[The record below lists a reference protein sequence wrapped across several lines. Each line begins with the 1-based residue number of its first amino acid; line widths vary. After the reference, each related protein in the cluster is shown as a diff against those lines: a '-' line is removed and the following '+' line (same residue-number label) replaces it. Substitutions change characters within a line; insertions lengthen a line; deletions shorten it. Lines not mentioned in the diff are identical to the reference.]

1 MNGYGRLSA
10 IQRDIAGV
18 TSEKL
23 ISELIT
29 LRDEVSREFDRET
42 RRHFHGL
49 TATRYYSGSGAREMW
64 LGDDLLSITTI
75 KIADTADQP
84 TAFENTLTTAT
95 DYTLWP
101 RNADGKPY
109 RKIILNPDGEYS
121 AWPVGVDNIQ
131 LVGKFGYSE
140 EWQTAVVNGTAVTGT
155 LASGTDTT
163 LVLSLGG
170 DVEPGDMLKV
180 GSEEMEVTGVAGTT
194 AIVVR
199 GCNGTTAAAAT
210 DAAVYI
216 RRYPRD
222 VENVVKERT
231 VARRWDSQGGYAGGI
246 TLSGDSMNAA
256 GQTTGRGVYSRWRD
270 TVGAYVNPA
279 AVL

>member
-42 RRHFHGL
+42 RRHFHGT
-49 TATRYYSGSGAREMW
+49 TATRYYSGSGARELW

-75 KIADTADQP
+75 KISDTADQP
-84 TAFENTLTTAT
+84 TAFENTLTAAT

-101 RNADGKPY
+101 RNGAPY
-109 RKIILNPDGEYS
+109 RKVILNPEGQYS
-121 AWPVGVDNIQ
+121 AFPAGVDNVQ

-140 EWQTAVVNGTAVTGT
+140 EWQAAVVNGTAVTGT
-155 LASGTDTT
+155 LSSDTDTT
-163 LVLSLGG
+163 LALSLGG

-246 TLSGDSMNAA
+246 TLSGDAMGGSS
-256 GQTTGRGVYSRWRD
+256 RGVYARWRD